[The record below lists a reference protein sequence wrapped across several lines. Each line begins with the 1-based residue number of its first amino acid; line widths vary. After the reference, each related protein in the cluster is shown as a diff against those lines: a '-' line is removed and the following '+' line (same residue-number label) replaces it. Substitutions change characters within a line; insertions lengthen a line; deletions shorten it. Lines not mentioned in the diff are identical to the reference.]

1 MHHAGRRVF
10 QKPAGPSYCAPDSV
24 FANTV
29 VKNIVQKLPLIISS
43 GLAMNAVYGTS
54 YTTAVPDIQ
63 LDEVPD
69 LREEESR
76 LKLQKGD
83 FVIVPIPI
91 SDPTLGSGLVL
102 GGAYFYPQTEAQAAV
117 QPASL
122 TGVAGLYTSNDS
134 YAFGVGQQNYWDED
148 RWRFSGA
155 LGYLN
160 FELSLIEPSQSGDG
174 SDLDWLVEGQF
185 AQAEVSR
192 NIYGNWYLGAQGRYV
207 DSDQTFSIDIPEGG
221 FDFLGSF
228 KSVGLGLSLEFDTRD
243 VPTNAYK
250 GQYFEVDALFNS
262 DAIGSTDTYQSYDI
276 RYRSYHQLAPALVLA
291 WEIKGC
297 RKSGQVPL
305 WDACR
310 ISLRGFPATDYM
322 SRSSLS
328 SQVEARW
335 QFHRKWG
342 VVAFAGGGFSETSLS
357 AAGDNEAIPSYGAGL
372 RFMVLE
378 SKRINMRLD
387 YGRSDDSDAW
397 YLAVTE
403 AF

>member
-1 MHHAGRRVF
+1 VL
-10 QKPAGPSYCAPDSV
+10 KKITKSLS
-24 FANTV
+24 
-29 VKNIVQKLPLIISS
+29 LIIALS
-43 GLAMNAVYGTS
+43 LIACAANGTS
-54 YTTAVPDIQ
+54 YSTAVPDIP

-69 LREEESR
+69 LREEKSR

-83 FVIVPIPI
+83 VVVVPIPM
-91 SDPTLGSGLVL
+91 SDPTLGTGLVL
-102 GGAYFYPQTEAQAAV
+102 GGAYFYPQTEAQKAV

-122 TGVAGLYTSNDS
+122 TGAAGMYTSNDS
-134 YAFGVGQQNYWDED
+134 YAFGIGQQNYWDED
-148 RWRFSGA
+148 KWRFSGA

-160 FELSLIEPSQSGDG
+160 FELSLIEPSQSDDG

-185 AQAEVSR
+185 AQAEISR
-192 NIYGNWYLGAQGRYV
+192 NIYDNWYLGVQGRYV
-207 DSDQTFSIDIPEGG
+207 DSEQTFALAIPDGE
-221 FDFLGSF
+221 FDLTENL
-228 KSVGLGLSLEFDTRD
+228 KSVGLGIGMEFDSRD
-243 VPTNAYK
+243 VPTNAFS
-250 GQYFEVDALFNS
+250 GRYFEIDALFNS
-262 DAIGSTDTYQSYDI
+262 EAIGSTHTYQSYDI

-322 SRSSLS
+322 SKSSLS

-357 AAGDNEAIPSYGAGL
+357 AAGDNEIIPSYGAGL
-372 RFMVLE
+372 RYMVLE